1 MLRNA
6 FAYITRKWPKSL
18 LLFAIIL
25 LMGTLSLIGLSMKGA
40 TQQAS
45 SESLGSITNSFS
57 MQINRRTNPGTPRG
71 AGNLRGE
78 DIEKISQVEGITS
91 SIKRINAIA
100 DILDH
105 EIIETEETLQNQSPE
120 RAKYFKNTLMVT
132 GVNDSSKEDKFV
144 SEAYKLVQG
153 EHLTDKDKNQI
164 LMHEDL
170 AKKNGLKVGD
180 KVRLKSNL
188 YDADNEKGANETVEV
203 TIKGLFSGKNQAPL
217 TYAQELYEDTLIS
230 DLDTAAKLYGNTVQT
245 ATYED
250 ATFFAKGD
258 QDLDQLIE
266 KIKALDIDWNLYDLV
281 KSSSNYPAL
290 QKSIS
295 SMFQVADYLFIG
307 SLIFASLLLTLLLVL
322 WLNARRREVGILLA
336 LGLSKVQIAGQFVAE
351 LVMIS
356 IPAFLLSYGVAG
368 LLAKTVGDTVLK
380 NVTSGIAKQMAQ
392 ESSAANLGGGAEAE
406 SFSKTLTDLHMDIQP
421 SQLLVIVLVGG
432 LLLILVSI
440 LSSQWLLYKKPK
452 DLLVDVE

>member
-1 MLRNA
+1 
-6 FAYITRKWPKSL
+6 
-18 LLFAIIL
+18 
-25 LMGTLSLIGLSMKGA
+25 MKGA
-40 TQQAS
+40 TQKAS

-120 RAKYFKNTLMVT
+120 RAKHFKNTLMVT

-144 SEAYKLVQG
+144 SGAYKLVQG

-230 DLDTAAKLYGNTVQT
+230 DLRADPTFAASGVWTWQSAVDSPDTPEAGTTLSDYVGANMAQDSADALNYL
-245 ATYED
+245 ADTYEAGTQVTYKVYSPEEIAAD
-250 ATFFAKGD
+250 ATRDGV
-258 QDLDQLIE
+258 E
-266 KIKALDIDWNLYDLV
+266 LYYWPSEV
-281 KSSSNYPAL
+281 P
-290 QKSIS
+290 
-295 SMFQVADYLFIG
+295 G
-307 SLIFASLLLTLLLVL
+307 SKF
-322 WLNARRREVGILLA
+322 
-336 LGLSKVQIAGQFVAE
+336 
-351 LVMIS
+351 
-356 IPAFLLSYGVAG
+356 
-368 LLAKTVGDTVLK
+368 
-380 NVTSGIAKQMAQ
+380 
-392 ESSAANLGGGAEAE
+392 
-406 SFSKTLTDLHMDIQP
+406 
-421 SQLLVIVLVGG
+421 VGG
-432 LLLILVSI
+432 HVRQCAQQYCQYVRGLCHGMAAAPDGLRSLRAALPRVP
-440 LSSQWLLYKKPK
+440 QGKGQRPGG
-452 DLLVDVE
+452 

>member
-1 MLRNA
+1 
-6 FAYITRKWPKSL
+6 
-18 LLFAIIL
+18 
-25 LMGTLSLIGLSMKGA
+25 
-40 TQQAS
+40 
-45 SESLGSITNSFS
+45 
-57 MQINRRTNPGTPRG
+57 
-71 AGNLRGE
+71 
-78 DIEKISQVEGITS
+78 
-91 SIKRINAIA
+91 
-100 DILDH
+100 
-105 EIIETEETLQNQSPE
+105 
-120 RAKYFKNTLMVT
+120 MVT

-144 SEAYKLVQG
+144 SGAYKLVQG

-258 QDLDQLIE
+258 QDLDKLIE
-266 KIKALDIDWNLYDLV
+266 KIKALDIPWNYYDLV

-322 WLNARRREVGILLA
+322 WLNA
-336 LGLSKVQIAGQFVAE
+336 VAE
-351 LVMIS
+351 
-356 IPAFLLSYGVAG
+356 
-368 LLAKTVGDTVLK
+368 K
-380 NVTSGIAKQMAQ
+380 
-392 ESSAANLGGGAEAE
+392 
-406 SFSKTLTDLHMDIQP
+406 
-421 SQLLVIVLVGG
+421 
-432 LLLILVSI
+432 LVSC
-440 LSSQWLLYKKPK
+440 WL
-452 DLLVDVE
+452 